1 MDVIWHKIWFDL
13 WHNKVRT
20 GLAVLSITAGV
31 FAIGTTFGL
40 SDQLLSG
47 MDNAHQAF
55 SPSHFSMYLDTTID
69 RNMAASLKDVEGVE
83 DIEPSNRI
91 SVLYK
96 VRPGDEWKQGVMI
109 MRDDYERQ
117 TYDVS
122 QLKEGQWPG
131 KGDVGIERLSGE
143 YFKLG
148 IGDEVIF
155 KLGKTQKAIPITG
168 KIRYPFL
175 EPPMFGGAA
184 LFFANGQGLER
195 FGIPDGKFCVLSVR
209 VKPYSA
215 DYAQEVATRIKD
227 RLAKEKVGVPM
238 VRYQDPT
245 RHWGRMYVEG
255 ITLVL
260 KVLAV
265 ISLLASVVLVLNTLT
280 ALITQQTDQIGILR
294 ALGGRTNT
302 LVKVYLAGVVIYGL
316 LALFVS
322 LPIGAFVAFGV
333 SRMILGFFDID
344 YDVFQVSGQAIILQV
359 MAATV
364 VPLLA
369 ALWPVLRGAAMTVRE
384 AIATYGLGGD
394 YGSSWLDRAVE
405 RIGGRLLPSHYAT
418 ALGNLFRRKG
428 RLILTQAVLMTA
440 GTMFLAVMSLSASV
454 TSTLDQEFA
463 RRHYD
468 TTMTFEENQRSDR
481 VVSMALSVD
490 GVENA
495 EVWPAQQ
502 ARILRQGQPMK
513 EAGVGLQ
520 ITGVPAGS
528 ATYKP
533 LIVAGRWL
541 QPGDDGGSHVVVMDE
556 KTAIDNHI
564 QLGDTITLDLGALKE
579 EKWQVVGF
587 YRAVASGE
595 YAADT
600 LYAPLDA
607 VCEATQKYNQGR
619 KLYVSTRLHNQA
631 SANEVTAR
639 LRVLYEGRNMQ
650 VGESRSIYKARNSA
664 VGEFSVS
671 QMMLLFLA
679 VLMAGVGGIG
689 LMGALSISVVER
701 TKEIGVL
708 RAIGARSKTIMSM
721 FVMEGA
727 LQGLFSWAL
736 AVPLSFII
744 SRPFA
749 DALGQ
754 AMLRTTLNFRYDYTA
769 VIIWLVVVSIISTLA
784 SILPAR
790 NATRISVR
798 NSLAYA

>member
-20 GLAVLSITAGV
+20 GLAVLSITVGV

-47 MDNAHQAF
+47 MDNAHQAS

-69 RNMAASLKDVEGVE
+69 RNTATSLKDVEGVE

-109 MRDDYERQ
+109 MQDDYERQ

-131 KGDVGIERLSGE
+131 KGDVGIERLSSE

-155 KLGKTQKAIPITG
+155 KLGKTQKALPITG

-184 LFFANGQGLER
+184 LFFANRQGLER
-195 FGIPDGKFCVLSVR
+195 FGIPDGEFSVLSVR
-209 VKPYSA
+209 AKPYSA
-215 DYAQEVATRIKD
+215 DYAKEVATRIKD

-245 RHWGRMYVEG
+245 KHWGRMYVEG

-316 LALFVS
+316 SALFVS
-322 LPIGAFVAFGV
+322 LPMGTLVAFGV

-359 MAATV
+359 LAATV

-394 YGSSWLDRAVE
+394 FGSSWLDRAVE

-541 QPGDDGGSHVVVMDE
+541 QPGDDGGSRVVVMDE
-556 KTAIDNHI
+556 KTAIDNHF

-579 EKWQVVGF
+579 EEWQVVGF

-619 KLYVSTRLHNQA
+619 KLYVSTRLHTQA

-679 VLMAGVGGIG
+679 VLMAVVGGIG

-708 RAIGARSKTIMSM
+708 RAIGARSRTIRGM

-736 AVPLSFII
+736 AVPLSSII

-754 AMLRTTLNFRYDYTA
+754 AMLRTTLDFRYDYTA

-790 NATRISVR
+790 NATQISVR
-798 NSLAYA
+798 DSLAYA